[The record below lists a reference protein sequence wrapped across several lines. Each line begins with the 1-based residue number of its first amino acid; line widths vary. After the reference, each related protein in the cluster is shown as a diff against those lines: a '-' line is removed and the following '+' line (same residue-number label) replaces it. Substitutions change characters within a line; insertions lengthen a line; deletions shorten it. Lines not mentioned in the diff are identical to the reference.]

1 MVTQHRRVDR
11 VHVKC
16 QRLEQGHRLLTADL
30 LEHHSELVIRKLVHK
45 VTLEPDEDVVASE
58 DGAESE
64 ALLAEETEAVTFD
77 DVRFVE
83 LGLN

>member
-1 MVTQHRRVDR
+1 MQHRRVDR
-11 VHVKC
+11 AHVEC
-16 QRLEQGHRLLTADL
+16 QRLEQGHRLFTADL
-30 LEHHSELVIRKLVHK
+30 LEHHSEFVVWKLVHK
-45 VTLEPDEDVVASE
+45 VTLEPYEDVVASE

-64 ALLAEETEAVTFD
+64 AFLAEETEAVPFD